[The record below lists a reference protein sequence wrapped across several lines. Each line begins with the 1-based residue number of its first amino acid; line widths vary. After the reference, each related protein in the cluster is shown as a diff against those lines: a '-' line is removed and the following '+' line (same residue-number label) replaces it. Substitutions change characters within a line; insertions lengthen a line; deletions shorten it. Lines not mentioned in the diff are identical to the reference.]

1 MTEQLKRTNDQQID
15 VYNVLHETNIEL
27 AQLRDELTI
36 LRKENRK
43 LKHQNS
49 LLLKGVKN
57 IDLTSQSSTSE
68 RQFELQ
74 PQQLCQ
80 SQNAQKSHDFETEH
94 TMDKIAGPVEVD
106 KLDKSHSKDVSIAS
120 YIAVNPVYD
129 AGKEIAVEETN
140 IKIMHLQFTDEVDEA
155 LIEEKLSSVYADII
169 GVTNTSNLKG
179 NYFKE
184 HLQKEGYNLTW
195 LN

>member
-1 MTEQLKRTNDQQID
+1 
-15 VYNVLHETNIEL
+15 
-27 AQLRDELTI
+27 
-36 LRKENRK
+36 
-43 LKHQNS
+43 
-49 LLLKGVKN
+49 
-57 IDLTSQSSTSE
+57 
-68 RQFELQ
+68 
-74 PQQLCQ
+74 
-80 SQNAQKSHDFETEH
+80 
-94 TMDKIAGPVEVD
+94 MDKIAGPVEVD

-184 HLQKEGYNLTW
+184 HL
-195 LN
+195 